1 MINLSSI
8 SAIFWKT
15 TFKHQTRAIRFCKDP
30 VLQVCFLHPRF
41 VLGKDIELEK
51 RPVVFLDRLA
61 RHALAFR
68 LNYHALICGHLGAA
82 VSFTSVKS
90 KHQKLF
96 RKSVTANRR
105 DLKAIAS
112 VKKVKFFF
120 FTFYINKKTHLDFV
134 TGQRQTT
141 SITEKEREKSH
152 VVSYLTSAIYR
163 YARHRLSLHE

>member
-1 MINLSSI
+1 MLYFGKLPLNTRLELSGSVRI
-8 SAIFWKT
+8 LFSKSVSCT
-15 TFKHQTRAIRFCKDP
+15 H
-30 VLQVCFLHPRF
+30 
-41 VLGKDIELEK
+41 
-51 RPVVFLDRLA
+51 
-61 RHALAFR
+61 
-68 LNYHALICGHLGAA
+68 
-82 VSFTSVKS
+82 VSFSAKTSNLKS
-90 KHQKLF
+90 VQLYFWIAWHDTPLHSDSIIMRLFAVTLEPQFLLHLLRVNIKLF

-105 DLKAIAS
+105 DLQAIAS

-163 YARHRLSLHE
+163 